1 MRPRRRTFAAGAA
14 RRASAVFVLGLC
26 GGCVTTYEQAPPGG
40 NVPAPAALMVPV
52 TIPFA
57 AGAADDAAGRLFVA
71 LFHGLLARMQ
81 AAAVDRDV
89 AQLDSLIASC
99 DRPDLPPAMAEQV
112 QGFRAV
118 SRGLHFL
125 DHVRRQARLVVLG
138 ADAEV
143 PPLGQ
148 PIHLEVRLPAPPAPV
163 VLGGRADGDAIGFA
177 VSIVVDDTFYD
188 GGSRSARTQDFL
200 WLPERCELRGER
212 VLTLPIDIDLAAG
225 AAVERAVFVRIDLMP
240 GYVDCDGVRAPV
252 QRTAF
257 AATSL
262 TQRPAGAEAIRQ
274 APLTELEKAL
284 RGFTSPADFTRAWL
298 AARSTQGADR
308 VQAMRLLIEQ
318 VRFGRPDQ
326 SQVAMAALR
335 SIADVDL
342 AVGDR
347 DAWLAWWGNRRP

>member
-1 MRPRRRTFAAGAA
+1 MRPRRRTFAARAA
-14 RRASAVFVLGLC
+14 TWASAVIPSSLLV
-26 GGCVTTYEQAPPGG
+26 GCVTTYEPAPPGG

-57 AGAADDAAGRLFVA
+57 GSSGEAAQDRVFVA
-71 LFHGLLARMQ
+71 LFQGLLARMQ
-81 AAAVDRDV
+81 GAAVDRDV
-89 AQLDSLIASC
+89 AQLDGLIASC

-112 QGFRAV
+112 RGFRAV

-125 DHVRRQARLVVLG
+125 DHVRREARLVVLG
-138 ADAEV
+138 DGAVV

-148 PIHLEVRLPAPPAPV
+148 PIHLEVRLPAPPAAV
-163 VLGGRADGDAIGFA
+163 TLGGRADGDAIGFS
-177 VSIVVDDTFYD
+177 VSIVVDDTFFD
-188 GGSRSARTQDFL
+188 GGSRSARTQDFV
-200 WLPERCELRGER
+200 WLPERCELRGDR

-225 AAVERAVFVRIDLMP
+225 VAVERTVLVRVDLMP

-252 QRTAF
+252 RRTAF

-262 TQRPAGAEAIRQ
+262 TQRPIGAEAIQ
-274 APLTELEKAL
+274 AAPLAELEKAL
-284 RGFTSPADFTRAWL
+284 RDFTSPADFARAWL
-298 AARSTQGADR
+298 AAKSTRGADR
-308 VQAMRLLIEQ
+308 TQAMRLLIEQ

-335 SIADVDL
+335 TVADVDIS
-342 AVGDR
+342 VGDR